1 MTTLESLLWQ
11 LYEGQVDVLAQIG
24 DLLEEAGDARAQDVR
39 DVDLTPRPVRV
50 FVQIGPAGEPVRAS
64 TTVAAADEGELSVRL
79 KEVEDSSGG
88 HYLAD
93 TMPTL
98 GSASASA
105 DARLRAARDVLRLF
119 PEVEL
124 PRKIRDGDR
133 LPWANPDAA
142 PIRSFPKDIVSTLRI
157 RADALAATIRLPP
170 LWPDTEPVASYP
182 TSVSWGQAGSPL
194 ADFQQA
200 RDAIIRSL
208 GITAHLVTGVNQTDY
223 FD

>member
-11 LYEGQVDVLAQIG
+11 LYEGQTDVLAQIG
-24 DLLEEAGDARAQDVR
+24 DLLEEAGDARAQEVR
-39 DVDLTPRPVRV
+39 AVDLTPMPVRV
-50 FVQIGPAGEPVRAS
+50 FVQIGPPTGPVQAS
-64 TTVAAADEGELSVRL
+64 TTIAAVDEGDLSVQL

-93 TMPTL
+93 AMPTL
-98 GSASASA
+98 GSAAAES

-119 PEVEL
+119 PEVTMS
-124 PRKIRDGDR
+124 RGGRGVS
-133 LPWANPDAA
+133 A
-142 PIRSFPKDIVSTLRI
+142 PL
-157 RADALAATIRLPP
+157 LAAAGIRPLSP
-170 LWPDTEPVASYP
+170 LWPETESAASYP
-182 TSVSWGQAGSPL
+182 TSATWGQSWLPL

-208 GITAHLVTGVNQTDY
+208 GIPARLVTGVNQTDY